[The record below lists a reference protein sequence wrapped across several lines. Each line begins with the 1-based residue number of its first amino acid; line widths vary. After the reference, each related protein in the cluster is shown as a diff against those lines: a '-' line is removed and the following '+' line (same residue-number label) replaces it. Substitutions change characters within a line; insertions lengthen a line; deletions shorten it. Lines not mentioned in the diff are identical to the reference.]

1 MSDSTAELDSLLAE
15 ATDSVAAAE
24 RAKASGNTWNAWK
37 WRGYADAFQPRDPLY
52 YLVDGLLAAP
62 SLNIWYG
69 PPGSMKS
76 MILADLAVCVTLGKP
91 FLSANPNGKPGRT
104 FITRQS
110 HVAWIDMDNGRRRT
124 DVRFDALGKAHG
136 ADANNR
142 YLHYVSIPNPTF
154 NAADDRL
161 MSDFEQGIRNNDV
174 KLLIVDNLGLSIGE
188 TDENKAEMAVVMR
201 NFKTLAENCETC
213 IVIIHHP
220 TKGGV
225 VEGAR
230 LGDKLR
236 GHSTIEAALDSAM
249 YIDRLEGREAI
260 SVIPTKVREYRIEA
274 FGADFTYEHHEGTY
288 DLKTAA
294 FYSKPHDSPDEV
306 RRRLLQD
313 VILTVLFEQRAGS
326 QVSRSD
332 LYEKVA
338 GIVEGSLGKKTPSR
352 NEYRGQLTVLAEL
365 GFVAEGKEK
374 DYMYSLSD
382 KGWIEAQNRKVR
394 G

>member
-1 MSDSTAELDSLLAE
+1 
-15 ATDSVAAAE
+15 
-24 RAKASGNTWNAWK
+24 
-37 WRGYADAFQPRDPLY
+37 
-52 YLVDGLLAAP
+52 
-62 SLNIWYG
+62 
-69 PPGSMKS
+69 
-76 MILADLAVCVTLGKP
+76 
-91 FLSANPNGKPGRT
+91 
-104 FITRQS
+104 
-110 HVAWIDMDNGRRRT
+110 
-124 DVRFDALGKAHG
+124 
-136 ADANNR
+136 
-142 YLHYVSIPNPTF
+142 
-154 NAADDRL
+154 
-161 MSDFEQGIRNNDV
+161 
-174 KLLIVDNLGLSIGE
+174 
-188 TDENKAEMAVVMR
+188 
-201 NFKTLAENCETC
+201 
-213 IVIIHHP
+213 
-220 TKGGV
+220 
-225 VEGAR
+225 
-230 LGDKLR
+230 
-236 GHSTIEAALDSAM
+236 M

-382 KGWIEAQNRKVR
+382 KGWMEAQNRKVR